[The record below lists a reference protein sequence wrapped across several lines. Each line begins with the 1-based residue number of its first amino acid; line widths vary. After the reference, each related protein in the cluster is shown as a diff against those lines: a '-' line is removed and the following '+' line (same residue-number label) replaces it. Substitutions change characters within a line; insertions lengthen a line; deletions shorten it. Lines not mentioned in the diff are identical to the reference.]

1 MCVLFRQKARLFLE
15 FYTMNRLILCL
26 CSSFVFA
33 PVALGQVEP
42 DVFTLD
48 NGMKFILLP
57 RTEEPNNV
65 AAGWVAKVG
74 SVNER
79 PGITGI
85 SHFFEHLMFKGTNT
99 IGTDDAIAD
108 AAFTE
113 SERKIRNQMLEI
125 IWTDQY
131 DRFKRGEINDPWD
144 SANDTP
150 ELSSLRNALQITM
163 EEHRGV
169 IVKDE
174 LASLYQGEGAVGLNA
189 FTSEDVTFY
198 INQLP
203 ANKLELW
210 CWLESDRLA
219 NSVFREFFSERDVV
233 HEERR
238 MRTESSPT
246 GEFQEQFNSMF
257 WQASPYSWPVIGWPS
272 DLNSYTLEEANRYFD
287 IYYQPSNL
295 VGVLVGD
302 FELEPTKTMIRGYFS
317 SLESGTSPPPPVPTI
332 EPSQKA
338 SQRMVAEVDAQS
350 EIEVR
355 YHGVPFGHSDGY
367 SLEVL
372 AGVLNGKTGRLY
384 KAMVEGDEIATNV
397 SFGADGKKYAGS
409 ISFGGSV
416 KGDASPEDLE
426 VAWYEQVKIL
436 QNELVSE
443 RELEKVKNNVI
454 ADQYRGLQSNFFL
467 MIQLGYM
474 EALGDWEY
482 VNYSG
487 NRLLKV
493 TAEDIQW
500 VANEYLITNNS
511 SVAIY
516 NRAED
521 AAPIDS
527 ALAEFGPQE
536 QAMIRQALAELGTL
550 PPEELLDAQQQMS
563 GQLGQVP
570 AEMRPMFEYLLQK
583 LEERINELSANGDVA
598 ASAEVEILEDE
609 LVEEEPVEEEAQQ
622 FLELN
627 PQQLAT
633 ANEFL
638 YSFEGKDLSDLV
650 QINLALHG
658 AINAVPDDE
667 RIILEYVLQKLTV
680 YIAELENQ

>member
-1 MCVLFRQKARLFLE
+1 
-15 FYTMNRLILCL
+15 MNR
-26 CSSFVFA
+26 FVFCFCSCLLFTPA
-33 PVALGQVEP
+33 ALGQVQP

-57 RTEEPNNV
+57 RAEEPNNI
-65 AAGWVAKVG
+65 AAGWVAMVG

-85 SHFFEHLMFKGTNT
+85 SHFFEHLMFKGTAT
-99 IGTDDAIAD
+99 IGTNDAVAD
-108 AAFTE
+108 AQYTE
-113 SERKIRNQMLEI
+113 SERQLRNKMLEI

-131 DRFKRGEINDPWD
+131 DRFKSGEIDDPWD
-144 SANDTP
+144 SKNDTP
-150 ELSSLRNALQITM
+150 ELILLRKSLQDTM

-169 IVKDE
+169 IIKDE
-174 LASLYQGEGAVGLNA
+174 LASLYQSEGAVGLNA

-210 CWLESDRLA
+210 CWIEADRLA

-257 WQASPYSWPVIGWPS
+257 WQASSYSWPVIGWPS

-287 IYYQPSNL
+287 IYYQPANL
-295 VGVLVGD
+295 VGILVGD
-302 FELEPTKTMIRGYFS
+302 FELEPTRAMIREYFG
-317 SLESGTSPPPPVPTI
+317 SLEAGSAPPPPVPTI

-338 SQRMVAEVDAQS
+338 SQRMVAEVNAQS
-350 EIEVR
+350 EVEVR
-355 YHGVPFGHSDGY
+355 YHGVPFGHEDGY
-367 SLEVL
+367 ALDIMS
-372 AGVLNGKTGRLY
+372 AVLNGKTGRLY
-384 KAMVEGDEIATNV
+384 KAMVEGDEIATSV

-409 ISFGGSV
+409 ISFYGTV
-416 KGDASPEDLE
+416 KGDATPEDLE
-426 VAWYEQVKIL
+426 LGWYEQVNLL
-436 QNELVSE
+436 QNEAVSE

-482 VNYSG
+482 INYSADK
-487 NRLLKV
+487 LLAV
-493 TAEDIQW
+493 TADDIQR
-500 VANEYLITNNS
+500 VANTYLIVNNS

-516 NRAED
+516 NRAKD
-521 AAPIDS
+521 ASPIDE
-527 ALAEFGPQE
+527 ALALFGPQE
-536 QAMIRQALAELGTL
+536 QAMIRQALSELDTL
-550 PPEELLDAQQQMS
+550 STEELIEARQRMAIQSSSVPPQMKP
-563 GQLGQVP
+563 V
-570 AEMRPMFEYLLQK
+570 FEYLLQK
-583 LEERINELSANGDVA
+583 LEERLEEA
-598 ASAEVEILEDE
+598 ASEDN
-609 LVEEEPVEEEAQQ
+609 VEEDIVEVDIEEEAVEAPSPV
-622 FLELN
+622 LELD

-633 ANEFL
+633 ANEL
-638 YSFEGKDLSDLV
+638 LAGFEGKGLGDLI
-650 QINLALHG
+650 QISAALQG
-658 AINAVPDDE
+658 AANAVPDDE
-667 RIILEYVLQKLTV
+667 RVILEYVLQKLTV

>member
-1 MCVLFRQKARLFLE
+1 MITRLA
-15 FYTMNRLILCL
+15 LCF
-26 CSSFVFA
+26 CSCFVFIRA
-33 PVALGQVEP
+33 SHGQVEP
-42 DVFTLD
+42 DVFTLS

-57 RTEEPNNV
+57 RSQEPNNV
-65 AAGWVAKVG
+65 AAGWVAMVG

-85 SHFFEHLMFKGTNT
+85 SHFFEHLMFKGTDT
-99 IGTDDAIAD
+99 IGTSD
-108 AAFTE
+108 AALDARFTE
-113 SERKIRNQMLEI
+113 NERELRNNMLEI

-131 DRFKRGEINDPWD
+131 NRYKSGEIDDPW
-144 SANDTP
+144 NPEYDTP
-150 ELSSLRNALQITM
+150 ELATLRKSLQSTI
-163 EEHRGV
+163 EEHRSV
-169 IVKDE
+169 IIKDE

-287 IYYQPSNL
+287 VYYQPANL
-295 VGVLVGD
+295 VGVIVGD
-302 FELEPTKTMIRGYFS
+302 FELEPTRTMIQKYFGA
-317 SLESGTSPPPPVPTI
+317 LEPGSAPVPPVPTI

-350 EIEVR
+350 EVEVR
-355 YHGVPFGHSDGY
+355 YHGVPFGHEDGY
-367 SLEVL
+367 ALEIMS
-372 AGVLNGKTGRLY
+372 GVLNGKTGRLY
-384 KAMVEGDEIATNV
+384 RAMVEGAEIASSV
-397 SFGADGKKYAGS
+397 YFGSDGKKYAGS
-409 ISFGGSV
+409 LSFSGSV
-416 KGDASPEDLE
+416 KGEASPEDLE
-426 VAWYEQVKIL
+426 LAWYEQVQLLKE
-436 QNELVSE
+436 ELVSD
-443 RELEKVKNNVI
+443 RELEKVKNNVV

-482 VNYSG
+482 INYSSDK
-487 NRLLKV
+487 LLAV
-493 TAEDIQW
+493 TPDDIQR
-500 VANEYLITNNS
+500 VVNKYLTTNNS

-521 AAPIDS
+521 ATPID
-527 ALAEFGPQE
+527 AGLAEFGPQE
-536 QAMIRQALAELGTL
+536 QAMIKQALLELGSL
-550 PPEELLDAQQQMS
+550 PEEELLEARQRMAMQS
-563 GQLGQVP
+563 SQVP
-570 AEMRPMFEYLLQK
+570 LEMKPVFDYLLQK
-583 LEERINELSANGDVA
+583 LEERIEELSA
-598 ASAEVEILEDE
+598 
-609 LVEEEPVEEEAQQ
+609 EEEEGIEELIEEETVEDQPLV
-622 FLELN
+622 LELN

-638 YSFEGKDLSDLV
+638 ANFEGKEIGDLV
-650 QINLALHG
+650 QISVALQS
-658 AINAVPDDE
+658 AMDAVPDDE

-680 YIAELENQ
+680 YIAELEQ

>member
-1 MCVLFRQKARLFLE
+1 
-15 FYTMNRLILCL
+15 MNR
-26 CSSFVFA
+26 FVFCFCSCLLFTPA
-33 PVALGQVEP
+33 ALGQVQP

-57 RTEEPNNV
+57 RAEEPNNI
-65 AAGWVAKVG
+65 AAGWVAMVG

-85 SHFFEHLMFKGTNT
+85 SHFFEHLMFKGTAT
-99 IGTDDAIAD
+99 IGTNDAVAD
-108 AAFTE
+108 AQYTE
-113 SERKIRNQMLEI
+113 SERQLRNKMLEI

-131 DRFKRGEINDPWD
+131 DRFKSGEIDDPWD
-144 SANDTP
+144 SKNDTP
-150 ELSSLRNALQITM
+150 ELVLLRKSLQDTM

-169 IVKDE
+169 IIKDE
-174 LASLYQGEGAVGLNA
+174 LASLYQSEGAVGLNA

-210 CWLESDRLA
+210 CWIEADRLA

-257 WQASPYSWPVIGWPS
+257 WQASSYSWPVIGWPS

-287 IYYQPSNL
+287 IYYQPANL
-295 VGVLVGD
+295 VGILVGD
-302 FELEPTKTMIRGYFS
+302 FELEPTRAMIREYFG
-317 SLESGTSPPPPVPTI
+317 SLEAGSAPPPPVPTI

-338 SQRMVAEVDAQS
+338 SQRMVAEVNAQS
-350 EIEVR
+350 EVEVR
-355 YHGVPFGHSDGY
+355 YHGVPFGHEDGY
-367 SLEVL
+367 ALDIMS
-372 AGVLNGKTGRLY
+372 AVLNGKTGRLY
-384 KAMVEGDEIATNV
+384 KAMVEGDEIATSV

-409 ISFGGSV
+409 ISFYGTV
-416 KGDASPEDLE
+416 KGDATPEDLE
-426 VAWYEQVKIL
+426 LGWYEQVNLL
-436 QNELVSE
+436 QNEAVSE

-482 VNYSG
+482 INYSADK
-487 NRLLKV
+487 LLAV
-493 TAEDIQW
+493 TADDIQR
-500 VANEYLITNNS
+500 VANTYLIVNNS

-516 NRAED
+516 NRAKD
-521 AAPIDS
+521 ASPIDE
-527 ALAEFGPQE
+527 ALALFGPQE
-536 QAMIRQALAELGTL
+536 QAMIRQALSELDTL
-550 PPEELLDAQQQMS
+550 STEELIEARQRMAIQSSNVPPQMKP
-563 GQLGQVP
+563 V
-570 AEMRPMFEYLLQK
+570 FEYLLQK
-583 LEERINELSANGDVA
+583 LEERLEEA
-598 ASAEVEILEDE
+598 ASEDN
-609 LVEEEPVEEEAQQ
+609 VEEDIVEVDIEEEAVEAPSPV
-622 FLELN
+622 LELD

-633 ANEFL
+633 ANEL
-638 YSFEGKDLSDLV
+638 LAGFEGKGLGDLI
-650 QINLALHG
+650 QISAALQG
-658 AINAVPDDE
+658 AANAVPDDE
-667 RIILEYVLQKLTV
+667 RVILEYVLQKLTV

>member
-1 MCVLFRQKARLFLE
+1 M
-15 FYTMNRLILCL
+15 MNRLILCL
-26 CSSFVFA
+26 CSAFIFSSA
-33 PVALGQVEP
+33 AHGQVEP
-42 DVFTLD
+42 DVFTLE

-57 RTEEPNNV
+57 RSEEPNNV

-99 IGTDDAIAD
+99 VGTDDAAAD
-108 AAFTE
+108 AAFTDQ
-113 SERKIRNQMLEI
+113 ERQIRNQMLDI

-131 DRFKRGEINDPWD
+131 DRFKRGEIDDPWN
-144 SANDTP
+144 SANDTS
-150 ELSSLRNALQITM
+150 ELASLRQALQDTM
-163 EEHRGV
+163 EEHRSV

-174 LASLYQGEGAVGLNA
+174 LSSLYQGEGAVGMNA

-302 FELEPTKTMIRGYFS
+302 FELEPTRAMIREYFG
-317 SLESGTSPPPPVPTI
+317 SLESGSAPPPPVPTI

-350 EIEVR
+350 EIEIR
-355 YHGVPFGHSDGY
+355 YHGVPFGHIDGY
-367 SLEVL
+367 AIDVL

-384 KAMVEGDEIATNV
+384 KAMVEGDKIATNV

-409 ISFGGSV
+409 ISFSGSV
-416 KGDASPEDLE
+416 RGDASPEDLE
-426 VAWYEQVKIL
+426 VAWYEQLRRL

-474 EALGDWEY
+474 EALGDWEFI
-482 VNYSG
+482 NYSG
-487 NRLLKV
+487 DYLLRV
-493 TAEDIQW
+493 TAEDIQR
-500 VANEYLITNNS
+500 VANKYLTTNNS

-516 NRAED
+516 NRAKD
-521 AAPIDS
+521 AAPIDEELVQFS
-527 ALAEFGPQE
+527 PQE
-536 QAMIRQALAELGTL
+536 RAMIKRALVELGSLST
-550 PPEELLDAQQQMS
+550 EELLETRQTMS
-563 GQLGQVP
+563 GQLSQVP
-570 AEMRPMFEYLLQK
+570 PDMKPVFEYLLQK
-583 LEERINELSANGDVA
+583 LQDRIDEVSEVDGAGVDEEPQ
-598 ASAEVEILEDE
+598 VENF
-609 LVEEEPVEEEAQQ
+609 VEEFVVEELPQP
-622 FLELN
+622 LELN

-638 YSFEGKDLSDLV
+638 FSFEGKNLNDLI
-650 QINLALHG
+650 QIRAALEG
-658 AINAVPDDE
+658 AVNAVPDDE

-680 YIAELENQ
+680 YIAELENQQKIN

>member
-1 MCVLFRQKARLFLE
+1 MCFSFLWDASTLLE

-26 CSSFVFA
+26 CSAFIFS
-33 PVALGQVEP
+33 PTALGQVEP

-57 RTEEPNNV
+57 RSEEPNNV
-65 AAGWVAKVG
+65 ATGWVAKVG

-85 SHFFEHLMFKGTNT
+85 SHFFEHLMFKGTDT
-99 IGTDDAIAD
+99 VGTDDAVAD
-108 AAFTE
+108 AAFTDQ
-113 SERKIRNQMLEI
+113 ERQIRNQMLDI

-131 DRFKRGEINDPWD
+131 GRFKRGEINDPWD

-150 ELSSLRNALQITM
+150 ELASLRQALKDTM
-163 EEHRGV
+163 EEHRSV

-174 LASLYQGEGAVGLNA
+174 LSSLYQSEGAVGMNA

-272 DLNSYTLEEANRYFD
+272 DLNSYTIEEANRYFD

-302 FELEPTKTMIRGYFS
+302 FELGPTRAMIREYFG
-317 SLESGTSPPPPVPTI
+317 SLEPGSTPPPPVPTI

-338 SQRMVAEVDAQS
+338 SQRMVATVDAQS
-350 EIEVR
+350 EIEIR
-355 YHGVPFGHSDGY
+355 YHGVPFGHIDGY
-367 SLEVL
+367 ALNVL

-384 KAMVEGDEIATNV
+384 RAMVEGDEIATSV
-397 SFGADGKKYAGS
+397 SLGADGKKYAGS

-426 VAWYEQVKIL
+426 VAWYEQL
-436 QNELVSE
+436 QLLQTELVSE

-474 EALGDWEY
+474 EALGDWEFI
-482 VNYSG
+482 NYSG
-487 NRLLKV
+487 DYLLRV
-493 TAEDIQW
+493 TAEDIQR
-500 VANEYLITNNS
+500 VANKYLTTNNS

-516 NRAED
+516 NRAQD
-521 AAPIDS
+521 AAPIDEELLQFS
-527 ALAEFGPQE
+527 PQE
-536 QAMIRQALAELGTL
+536 QSMINRALVELGTL
-550 PPEELLDAQQQMS
+550 STEELLEAQQTMS
-563 GQLGQVP
+563 AQLDQVP
-570 AEMRPMFEYLLQK
+570 PDMKPVFEYLLQK
-583 LEERINELSANGDVA
+583 LRERIEGVSVVGGVDV
-598 ASAEVEILEDE
+598 SVDAEPSVGGVVAEID
-609 LVEEEPVEEEAQQ
+609 VEEVPRP
-622 FLELN
+622 LELN

-638 YSFEGKDLSDLV
+638 FSFEGKNLSDLI
-650 QINLALHG
+650 QISGALGG
-658 AINAVPDDE
+658 AMNAVPDDE